1 MEGNKDKKEEWAL
14 PRAASP
20 KEVCIES
27 PKLKL
32 NWETCT
38 ARIKPTMRRSRER
51 ENETKPI
58 KLANW

>member
-38 ARIKPTMRRSRER
+38 ARITTDHEEKARER
-51 ENETKPI
+51 V
-58 KLANW
+58 